1 MSGKRKLAASLCA
14 LAFAVSA
21 AAGSAYAWLSAG
33 ESVSAFRVGFAQV
46 SAAVT
51 VDGDTDWVRS
61 EQASASVAANIGI
74 GEHTVVLDNLGTDA
88 AVQITVTAD
97 AVLAAKAAGATLEI
111 SGKTAYVCDF
121 TQIEGSDTAISLG
134 ETAAGERGEFMLTL
148 TAETEYVL
156 PITVEIT
163 AR

>member
-74 GEHTVVLDNLGTDA
+74 GEHAIVLDNLGTDA

-97 AVLAAKAAGATLEI
+97 A
-111 SGKTAYVCDF
+111 
-121 TQIEGSDTAISLG
+121 EGSSL
-134 ETAAGERGEFMLTL
+134 ML
-148 TAETEYVL
+148 
-156 PITVEIT
+156 
-163 AR
+163 RRKKNCQ